1 MLQKIQYY
9 RDLYQGNCDGF
20 FGKVVNFDWNF
31 NKNGSYDIKLKL
43 VTLGDVIES
52 IKTKTTAETLSEKK
66 IAELI
71 LVLDKKDENY
81 EEEKKRLEGLQ
92 GSSIDNNAG
101 SSPLAQSLFVDII
114 NPRMWNNQSKTYF
127 SWNNLA

>member
-1 MLQKIQYY
+1 MLELVYLRLGFTMMLEWGFDKYIDNNGNLQNVGNTLIEENFFKSSTTSQLEMLAKIQYY

-52 IKTKTTAETLSEKK
+52 IKTKT
-66 IAELI
+66 
-71 LVLDKKDENY
+71 Y
-81 EEEKKRLEGLQ
+81 C
-92 GSSIDNNAG
+92 
-101 SSPLAQSLFVDII
+101 
-114 NPRMWNNQSKTYF
+114 
-127 SWNNLA
+127 

>member
-1 MLQKIQYY
+1 MLEKIQYY

-71 LVLDKKDENY
+71 LTF
-81 EEEKKRLEGLQ
+81 R
-92 GSSIDNNAG
+92 
-101 SSPLAQSLFVDII
+101 
-114 NPRMWNNQSKTYF
+114 
-127 SWNNLA
+127 